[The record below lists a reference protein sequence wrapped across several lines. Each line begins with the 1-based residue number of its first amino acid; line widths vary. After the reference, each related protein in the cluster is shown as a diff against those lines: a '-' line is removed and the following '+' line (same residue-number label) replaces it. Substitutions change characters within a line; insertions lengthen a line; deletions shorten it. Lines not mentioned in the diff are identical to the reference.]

1 MSDYPTDSP
10 SLITRSFLVNNSIFT
25 LPSAVGDWPLYISGL
40 PDGDNI
46 EDNAGAVY
54 DVAPNLDGRLM
65 TSGDVVQHYGIS
77 FTIRCT
83 TYEAGWQKCLSILTL
98 LVATAQSDISL
109 GANDYLIEA
118 FSVMSGIVYLGVE
131 TGTKR
136 RYLFELTFTVTMRQV

>member
-1 MSDYPTDSP
+1 MSDYFTDSP
-10 SLITRSFLVNNSIFT
+10 SLVVQNFMVDNSIFT
-25 LPSAVGDWPLYISGL
+25 LPSAAGDWPLYISSL

-46 EDNAGAVY
+46 EDNAGAVSE
-54 DVAPNLDGRLM
+54 ASPMLDGRLF
-65 TSGDVVQHYGIS
+65 TSGAMVQHYGIS
-77 FTIRCT
+77 FVVRSID
-83 TYEAGWQKCLSILTL
+83 YETGWQKCLSILTL